1 MASSTEDVAAV
12 ATLLESIRP
21 RPLECRVCLKELTA
35 GTTAMLPCCHAF
47 HRECLVQQVEAHRG
61 ELLCGVCG
69 TKAAGVK
76 TAEDVEK
83 LPRDVLAEAA
93 LAEAVH
99 CALCEAETDEI
110 VQAVAKC
117 STCNKLLCD
126 SHQGLHK
133 RKVFAN
139 HAVEPLAVTGRAT
152 PMCPAHSAKALDLYC
167 ATCAAVCCALCIV
180 AAHPAP
186 EHQTCVLAAH
196 APELRKGLKRAYDAG
211 TERSETHVK
220 WLAGLQ
226 SAMTDVDAR
235 TAKLE
240 DEVNRTMDVLVHRL
254 ALRREELLRELSA
267 IAGEELAE
275 LEAEQDAYQRRW
287 LAMEGALRAARQLTS
302 ETSLDHL
309 GRLATPVEAYMMTA
323 LREAMLAPPAA
334 ARIDFAVLDN
344 DMRVVSSV
352 GRFVHRR
359 AYAPECVVEGPGK
372 TEGTVSAGGRITVT
386 AWTRSKDRV
395 AVGGDRVT
403 ARLVS
408 AADGSATEATVV
420 DAGDGTY
427 TVSCGVPSVG
437 EYRLDVAVN
446 GRAVRG
452 SPFAMTA
459 VATRAFTYTGPP
471 CYDNNGVIYYL
482 ATAGGTRPW
491 VNPHNAGVVKVVFSS
506 IGNGSLALF
515 VANKAP
521 EYGHWC
527 QTIHAPDSWMR
538 VSLNGKQVVPKGYVL
553 STDGN
558 GPGGKGYLLRSW
570 RLEGSLDDSTW
581 TTLREHTNDVTL
593 TQATPTGYWP
603 VIGAT
608 SGFSHFRI
616 LHTGKNSNGFHHL
629 MASSF
634 EIYGDLLDP

>member
-139 HAVEPLAVTGRAT
+139 HAVEPLAVTRRAT

-220 WLAGLQ
+220 RLAGLQ
-226 SAMTDVDAR
+226 SAMSDVDAR

-309 GRLATPVEAYMMTA
+309 GRLATPVEAYMTTA

-334 ARIDFAVLDN
+334 ARIDFAVSDN

-352 GRFVHRR
+352 GRFVHSR
-359 AYAPECVVEGPGK
+359 AYGPECIAEGAGTAIAVVSG
-372 TEGTVSAGGRITVT
+372 GGRFTVT
-386 AWTRSKDRV
+386 AWTRSKERV
-395 AVGGDRVT
+395 TVGGDRVT

-408 AADGSATEATVV
+408 AADGSATEATAA

-427 TVSCGVPSVG
+427 SVSYAVTSAG
-437 EYRLDVAVN
+437 EYRLDVVVN

-452 SPFAMTA
+452 SPFAVSV
-459 VATRAFTYTGPP
+459 VATRVFTFSGPP
-471 CYDNNGVIYYL
+471 YYDNNGVIYYL
-482 ATAGGTRPW
+482 ATGGGTRPW
-491 VNPHNAGVVKVVFSS
+491 TNPHESGVVTVSFTSVYD
-506 IGNGSLALF
+506 GTVAMF
-515 VANKAP
+515 VANKVPADGD
-521 EYGHWC
+521 YC
-527 QTIHAPDSWMR
+527 YTNSAANSWMS
-538 VSLNGKQVVPKGYVL
+538 VSLNGKRVIPTGYVL
-553 STDGN
+553 STDGC
-558 GPGGKGYLLRSW
+558 GVQGYNLLRSW
-570 RLEGSLDDSTW
+570 HLEGSLDGSTW
-581 TTLREHTNDVTL
+581 TTLREHTNEATL
-593 TQATPTGYWP
+593 TQATPTGFWP
-603 VIGAT
+603 VDGA
-608 SGFSHFRI
+608 SSAFSNFRI
-616 LHTGKNSNGFHHL
+616 LHTGPNTSGDYHL
-629 MASSF
+629 MASSL
-634 EIYGDLLDP
+634 EIYGELLDL

>member
-1 MASSTEDVAAV
+1 MAAPASAVVAS
-12 ATLLESIRP
+12 LLERLRP
-21 RPLECRVCLKELTA
+21 RALDCRVCLREVTA
-35 GTTAMLPCCHAF
+35 ATTALLPCCHAF
-47 HRECLVQQVEAHRG
+47 HRACLAQQAEAHRG
-61 ELLCGVCG
+61 ETLLCGVCG
-69 TKAAGVK
+69 TEAAGVK

-83 LPRDVLAEAA
+83 LPADVLLEAE

-99 CALCEAETDEI
+99 CALCEEEVDEKTD
-110 VQAVAKC
+110 ALAKC
-117 STCNKLLCD
+117 TTCNKPLCD
-126 SHQGLHK
+126 AHRTLHK
-133 RKVFAN
+133 GKKFPGHV
-139 HAVEPLAVTGRAT
+139 VEPLAVTARAT
-152 PMCPAHSAKALDLYC
+152 SMCPAHPAKALDLYC
-167 ATCAAVCCALCIV
+167 ATCPAVCCALCIV
-180 AAHPAP
+180 ATHPAP

-309 GRLATPVEAYMMTA
+309 GRLATPVEAYMTTA

-334 ARIDFAVLDN
+334 ARIDFAVSDN

-352 GRFVHRR
+352 GRFVHSR
-359 AYAPECVVEGPGK
+359 AYGPECIAEGAGTAIAVVSG
-372 TEGTVSAGGRITVT
+372 GGRFTVT
-386 AWTRSKDRV
+386 AWTRSKERV
-395 AVGGDRVT
+395 TVGGDRVT

-408 AADGSATEATVV
+408 AADGSATEATAA

-427 TVSCGVPSVG
+427 SVSYAVTSAG
-437 EYRLDVAVN
+437 EYRLDVVVN

-452 SPFAMTA
+452 SPFAVSV
-459 VATRAFTYTGPP
+459 VATRVFTFSGPP
-471 CYDNNGVIYYL
+471 YYDNNGVIYYL

-491 VNPHNAGVVKVVFSS
+491 TNPHNAGVVAVSWSS
-506 IGNGSLALF
+506 VNSGTAAMF
-515 VANKAP
+515 VANKVPVAG
-521 EYGHWC
+521 ERCY
-527 QTIHAPDSWMR
+527 TKTEANSWMS
-538 VSLNGKQVVPKGYVL
+538 VSLNGKRVVPTGYVL
-553 STDGN
+553 STDGH
-558 GPGGKGYLLRSW
+558 GVGGYGYLLRSW
-570 RLEGSLDDSTW
+570 RLEASLDGTTW
-581 TTLREHTNDVTL
+581 TTLRTHTSDTTL
-593 TQATPTGYWP
+593 MQATLTGYWP
-603 VIGAT
+603 VDGAT
-608 SGFSHFRI
+608 SAFSHFRI
-616 LHTGKNSNGFHHL
+616 LQTGKNSTNSDHL

-634 EIYGDLLDP
+634 EIYGELLDV